1 MELLY
6 DIALFFYHLLI
17 RVTAPFHRK
26 SRLMVTGRRNW
37 QEELRRRRLP
47 GETYVWVHCASLG
60 EFEQGR
66 PLIEALRKEKPGL
79 KVALTFFSPSGYE
92 IRKNYPQADL
102 VAYLP
107 FDTRRNASAF
117 TDILRPSV
125 AFFVKYEFWFH
136 TLEALHQQN
145 IPVYLVSGIF
155 RKSQPFFSDTP
166 WGKWYRQVLARFTH
180 LFVQDENSEQLLRT
194 IGISRCTVS
203 GDTRFDRV
211 AAIAD
216 GSQPLP
222 LVDKFSG
229 GRQLLVAGSTWK
241 PDEEL
246 LVPFVEASRGWK
258 FIIVPHEVTPA
269 NINRLTRM
277 LKTPPLLYSQATEAN
292 VTGHDVMVIDSVGIL
307 SSVYRYGTIAYIGG
321 GFGVGI
327 HNILEAATFG
337 LPLFFG
343 PNFQKFREAMDL
355 VELGA
360 AFPVT
365 TTASFMSRLSGLTS
379 VPDAMARA
387 RQASSTY
394 VKNNLGATSKILA
407 AVFP

>member
-1 MELLY
+1 M
-6 DIALFFYHLLI
+6 
-17 RVTAPFHRK
+17 
-26 SRLMVTGRRNW
+26 
-37 QEELRRRRLP
+37 
-47 GETYVWVHCASLG
+47 
-60 EFEQGR
+60 
-66 PLIEALRKEKPGL
+66 
-79 KVALTFFSPSGYE
+79 
-92 IRKNYPQADL
+92 
-102 VAYLP
+102 
-107 FDTRRNASAF
+107 
-117 TDILRPSV
+117 
-125 AFFVKYEFWFH
+125 
-136 TLEALHQQN
+136 
-145 IPVYLVSGIF
+145 
-155 RKSQPFFSDTP
+155 
-166 WGKWYRQVLARFTH
+166 
-180 LFVQDENSEQLLRT
+180 
-194 IGISRCTVS
+194 
-203 GDTRFDRV
+203 
-211 AAIAD
+211 
-216 GSQPLP
+216 
-222 LVDKFSG
+222 
-229 GRQLLVAGSTWK
+229 AGSTWK

-379 VPDAMARA
+379 VPEAMARA